1 MNYVNKL
8 LIYLRQKNG
17 KNVIQSLEGS
27 KVDLVE
33 ILKKTIRCNLL
44 TKKFNSSYYGGPYP
58 YDWYSPE
65 FAALKVRK
73 FGF

>member
-1 MNYVNKL
+1 MKYVNKL
-8 LIYLRQKNG
+8 LIYLRLKNG
-17 KNVIQSLEGS
+17 KNVFQSLDGS
-27 KVDLVE
+27 KVDLE
-33 ILKKTIRCNLL
+33 IFKKTIRCNLL

-73 FGF
+73 IG